1 MPCISADIA
10 AMAVHY
16 FVLFVA
22 SAVVAETL
30 PRFVLIRVEP
40 CTGRG
45 GGERSTVHALITDCR
60 PT

>member
-1 MPCISADIA
+1 
-10 AMAVHY
+10 MAVHY